1 MSTAA
6 ETQVI
11 LQVSGR
17 TVTAVRADPGRFQ
30 EVVIAVPHSVEPGRK
45 EISVV
50 MGPPLTVLH
59 YWSFG
64 RVL

>member
-1 MSTAA
+1 VT
-6 ETQVI
+6 

-17 TVTAVRADPGRFQ
+17 TIAAVRAEPGRFQ
-30 EVVIAVPHSVEPGRK
+30 EVVIAVPHGVEPGRK
-45 EISVV
+45 EVSLLSE
-50 MGPPLTVLH
+50 PPLTVLH